1 MLLRLACSGPAE
13 DPLLRAA
20 EMFSNPASGSGSNKP
35 AAPSGAAVAHLQKT
49 TAPKTP
55 PKHPAPKALR
65 SLLLQLRSFQ
75 LTMSR
80 CFKQPNAAAMNSCD
94 QISQRAKGHNAVEFY
109 EEGMT
114 PLLSY
119 MFFVLH
125 YHENL

>member
-55 PKHPAPKALR
+55 PKHPAPQGSQKPPAAAPVISVDDEQMFQATQR
-65 SLLLQLRSFQ
+65 SSYEQLRSDF
-75 LTMSR
+75 T
-80 CFKQPNAAAMNSCD
+80 A
-94 QISQRAKGHNAVEFY
+94 SQRPQCCGILRRGHDPSALVHV
-109 EEGMT
+109 
-114 PLLSY
+114 LRVALS
-119 MFFVLH
+119 
-125 YHENL
+125 

>member
-1 MLLRLACSGPAE
+1 MGRLRTLYCELLKCLATLLRGLEATSPQ
-13 DPLLRAA
+13 LLPVLRSPI
-20 EMFSNPASGSGSNKP
+20 FKR
-35 AAPSGAAVAHLQKT
+35 QR
-49 TAPKTP
+49 
-55 PKHPAPKALR
+55 HPRHHQNIRPPKALR